1 MGGLIKIAAVCGPT
15 GCGKTRLAID
25 IANAFNGEIINAD
38 SVKVYKGFD
47 IGTAKPDEAERAEAR
62 FHLIDAVEPS
72 EHFDGGVYMKLAD
85 EAVADVVSRG
95 KLPVIEGGTGMY
107 IGFLLNGI
115 SPSPKRDEGIR
126 AYAAEKARECGAK
139 ALYDELA
146 NLDPDYAAK
155 ISPNDLHRIV
165 RALEVCR
172 LTGAPFSQSHKKHD
186 KSKRYDYVAL
196 TPKIDRR
203 ELYARLDARFDDMM
217 RRGLLNE
224 VKELYENESTRN
236 SRPMESIG
244 YKELSLYLSGEKTLD
259 EAVNLA
265 KIETRHYAKRQ
276 TTWFKKQPEGV
287 MEVEYPPLSEYT
299 LKIIE
304 EFLEE
309 KEKTA

>member
-1 MGGLIKIAAVCGPT
+1 MGGLIKIVVVCGPT
-15 GCGKTRLAID
+15 GCGKTRMAID
-25 IANAFNGEIINAD
+25 LAKAFDGEIINAD

-47 IGTAKPDEAERAEAR
+47 IGTAKPDAAERAEAR
-62 FHLIDAVEPS
+62 FHLIDAAEPT
-72 EHFDGGVYMKLAD
+72 EHFDGGIYMKMAD
-85 EAVADVVSRG
+85 EAVADAASRG

-115 SPSPKRDEGIR
+115 SQSPRRDEAVR
-126 AYAAEKARECGAK
+126 NYAAEKARTSGVK

-146 NLDPDYAAK
+146 ALDPDYAAK

-186 KSKRYDYVAL
+186 KSRRYDYIAL

-203 ELYARLDARFDDMM
+203 ELYARLDGRFEEMM
-217 RRGLLNE
+217 RRGLLEE
-224 VKELYENESTRN
+224 VKALYENESTRN

-244 YKELSLYLSGEKTLD
+244 YRELSLYLSGEKTLE

-276 TTWFKKQPEGV
+276 ITWFKKQPEGV
-287 MEVEYPPLSEYT
+287 VEVEYPPLSEYT
-299 LKIIE
+299 LKIIG
-304 EFLEE
+304 EFLEK
-309 KEKTA
+309 KENAA